1 MKKNFLAFLI
11 LLFSSTITYS
21 AETVLGKVN
30 GLVCMK
36 CQIKLTKALTD
47 KAGVKQHIQVAW
59 PEGVAMV
66 ASKDK
71 ANITEE
77 EFKKIVENNGFQV
90 KKVTTIDE
98 YLNSARDGVEILKSV
113 N

>member
-1 MKKNFLAFLI
+1 MKKNILAFLI

-21 AETVLGKVN
+21 AETVLGKAN

-36 CQIKLTKALTD
+36 CQMKLTEALTD

-90 KKVTTIDE
+90 KKVTTINE
-98 YLNSARDGVEILKSV
+98 YVNSAKDGVEILKSV

>member
-1 MKKNFLAFLI
+1 MKKNILALLI
-11 LLFSSTITYS
+11 LLFSSTITCS

-47 KAGVKQHIQVAW
+47 KAGVKTHVQVAW

-66 ASKDK
+66 ASKNK
-71 ANITEE
+71 ANITEN

-90 KKVTTIDE
+90 KKVTTINE
-98 YLNSARDGVEILKSV
+98 YINSAKDGVKILKSV